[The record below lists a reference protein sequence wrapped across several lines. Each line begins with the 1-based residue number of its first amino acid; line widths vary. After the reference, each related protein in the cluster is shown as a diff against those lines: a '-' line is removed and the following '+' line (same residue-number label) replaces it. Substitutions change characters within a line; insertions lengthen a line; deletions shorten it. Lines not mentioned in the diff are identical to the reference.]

1 MARLVRGE
9 VLSLRTREYVQAAI
23 VTGQTNGWIIW
34 REILPNALSP
44 VIVLASLMVATAIL
58 LESSL
63 SFLGLGDPNLI
74 SWGYMVGAG
83 RTVIRQAWWITV
95 FPGLRHSG
103 LGARPQSDR
112 RRPQRRA
119 QSAAGAGGPLMAATP
134 AVAIKDLKIALPPG
148 ARTSLRRRR
157 RFVRSSGR
165 RDRLRGRQIRLRQ
178 IDVRACADGTAARTA
193 SAIEAGEI
201 VFDGSNLLA
210 LDEAGW
216 RDLRGRRIAMV
227 FQEPM
232 TALNPLMRIG
242 DQMMEMFEAHGLL
255 TPRERSAKALALA
268 REVGLPDPERIV
280 RAYPHQ
286 LSGGQ
291 RQRAMIAMAL
301 ALEPAVLVADEPTTA
316 LDVTTQAQIL
326 KLIRDLQRS
335 RNMAVMF
342 ITHDFGVVAD
352 IADRVVVLRHGQVVE
367 QGAAASVLG
376 HPQHPY
382 TKALL
387 AAVPSITPPARAPLA
402 DRAKAVDVIGLDKT
416 YVTSGGWFGTDR
428 TVQAA
433 NEVNFSI
440 LHGETLGL
448 VGESGSGKSSVA
460 RLVMRL
466 IEADRGTVRIGDVDL
481 TRASRQGAARPAPP
495 HPDDL
500 PGSVRLA
507 QSAPQGR
514 RRSSATARSRT
525 ASIRRWRTQR
535 ARELLGMVGLDAG
548 AMERYPHEF
557 SGGQR
562 QRIGIARALALDPE
576 IIVADEAV
584 SALDVSVQAQ
594 VLNLLEDLK
603 ARLGLSMLFITHD
616 LRVAAQICDRI
627 AVMQR
632 GVIVEL
638 KPTAALF
645 AAPEHPYTREL
656 LAAVPGQKRPAA

>member
-1 MARLVRGE
+1 MSE
-9 VLSLRTREYVQAAI
+9 S
-23 VTGQTNGWIIW
+23 
-34 REILPNALSP
+34 
-44 VIVLASLMVATAIL
+44 AS
-58 LESSL
+58 
-63 SFLGLGDPNLI
+63 
-74 SWGYMVGAG
+74 
-83 RTVIRQAWWITV
+83 
-95 FPGLRHSG
+95 
-103 LGARPQSDR
+103 
-112 RRPQRRA
+112 
-119 QSAAGAGGPLMAATP
+119 
-134 AVAIKDLKIALPPG
+134 VAIKNLKIALPPG
-148 ARTSLRRRR
+148 SERPYA
-157 RFVRSSGR
+157 V
-165 RDRLRGRQIRLRQ
+165 
-178 IDVRACADGTAARTA
+178 DGV
-193 SAIEAGEI
+193 SFDLVAGEI
-201 VFDGSNLLA
+201 VCVVGESGSGKSMCAHALMGLLPDTVATEGGEIAFEGRNLLGCGE
-210 LDEAGW
+210 DDW
-216 RDLRGRRIAMV
+216 HDIRGRRIAMV

-255 TPRERSAKALALA
+255 TPRERRDRALALA

-326 KLIRDLQRS
+326 KLIRDLQRR

-367 QGAAASVLG
+367 QGSAAEVLG
-376 HPQHPY
+376 RPEHTY

-387 AAVPSITPPARAPLA
+387 AAVPSMHPPARAPLG
-402 DRAKAVDVIGLDKT
+402 DRAKAVEVIGLDKT
-416 YVTSGGWFGTDR
+416 YVTSGGWFRPDR
-428 TVQAA
+428 KVQAA
-433 NEVNFSI
+433 NAVSFDI
-440 LHGETLGL
+440 LKGETLGL

-466 IEADRGTVRIGDVDL
+466 IESDRGSVRLGDVDL
-481 TRASRQGAARPAPP
+481 MGLGQRSLRRQRHRIQMIFQDPFASLNPRRKVGSIISDGPIANGTAPHVARQ
-495 HPDDL
+495 
-500 PGSVRLA
+500 
-507 QSAPQGR
+507 
-514 RRSSATARSRT
+514 RT
-525 ASIRRWRTQR
+525 
-535 ARELLGMVGLDAG
+535 RELLALVGLDAG

-576 IIVADEAV
+576 VIVADEAV

-594 VLNLLEDLK
+594 VLALLEDLK

-656 LAAVPGQKRPAA
+656 LAAVPGQASPITASQVVNA

>member
-1 MARLVRGE
+1 M
-9 VLSLRTREYVQAAI
+9 
-23 VTGQTNGWIIW
+23 
-34 REILPNALSP
+34 
-44 VIVLASLMVATAIL
+44 TA
-58 LESSL
+58 
-63 SFLGLGDPNLI
+63 P
-74 SWGYMVGAG
+74 
-83 RTVIRQAWWITV
+83 
-95 FPGLRHSG
+95 
-103 LGARPQSDR
+103 
-112 RRPQRRA
+112 
-119 QSAAGAGGPLMAATP
+119 P
-134 AVAIKDLKIALPPG
+134 AVSIKNLRIALPKGAERPFAVDGVSLDLRPG
-148 ARTSLRRRR
+148 KIVCVVGESGSGKSMCAHALMGLLPDTVTVTS
-157 RFVRSSGR
+157 
-165 RDRLRGRQIRLRQ
+165 
-178 IDVRACADGTAARTA
+178 
-193 SAIEAGEI
+193 GEI
-201 VFDGSNLLA
+201 QFEGRDLLK
-210 LDEAGW
+210 LDDDGW
-216 RDLRGRRIAMV
+216 RDLRGRRLAMI

-242 DQMMEMFEAHGLL
+242 DQMAEMFEAHGLL
-255 TPRERSAKALALA
+255 TPKERRAKALSLA

-326 KLIRDLQRS
+326 KLIRNLQRN

-352 IADRVVVLRHGQVVE
+352 IADQVVVLRHGKVAE
-367 QGAAASVLG
+367 EGPASAVFNA
-376 HPQHPY
+376 PQHDY

-387 AAVPSITPPARAPLA
+387 AAVPSMDPPARAPL
-402 DRAKAVDVIGLDKT
+402 DDQAKAVEVIGLDKT
-416 YVTSGGWFGTDR
+416 YVTSGGWFREDR
-428 TVQAA
+428 RVDAA
-433 NEVNFSI
+433 REVNFTI
-440 LHGETLGL
+440 LKGETLGL

-466 IEADRGTVRIGDVDL
+466 IEADRGTVRIGETDL
-481 TRASRQGAARPAPP
+481 TKLAGKALRAERHRIQMIFQDPFASLNPRRKVGHIIADGPIAAGTDPKVAF
-495 HPDDL
+495 D
-500 PGSVRLA
+500 
-507 QSAPQGR
+507 
-514 RRSSATARSRT
+514 
-525 ASIRRWRTQR
+525 R
-535 ARELLGMVGLDAG
+535 ARDLLKMVGLDAG
-548 AMERYPHEF
+548 ALERYPHEF

-562 QRIGIARALALDPE
+562 QRIGIARALALEPE

-594 VLNLLEDLK
+594 VLRLLEDLK

-638 KPTAALF
+638 KPTAQLF

-656 LAAVPGQKRPAA
+656 LAAVPGRKERAPAA

>member
-1 MARLVRGE
+1 M
-9 VLSLRTREYVQAAI
+9 
-23 VTGQTNGWIIW
+23 
-34 REILPNALSP
+34 P
-44 VIVLASLMVATAIL
+44 
-58 LESSL
+58 
-63 SFLGLGDPNLI
+63 
-74 SWGYMVGAG
+74 
-83 RTVIRQAWWITV
+83 
-95 FPGLRHSG
+95 
-103 LGARPQSDR
+103 SD
-112 RRPQRRA
+112 
-119 QSAAGAGGPLMAATP
+119 P
-134 AVAIKDLKIALPPG
+134 AVSIKDLRIALPPG
-148 ARTSLRRRR
+148 
-157 RFVRSSGR
+157 GE
-165 RDRLRGRQIRLRQ
+165 
-178 IDVRACADGTAARTA
+178 RAYAVDGI
-193 SAIEAGEI
+193 SFDLEPGEI
-201 VFDGSNLLA
+201 VCVVGESGSGKSMCAHALMGLLPDSVTTETGEIAFEGNNLLA
-210 LDEAGW
+210 LDADGW

-242 DQMMEMFEAHGLL
+242 EQMMEMFEAHGLL
-255 TPRERSAKALALA
+255 SPRERRQKALGLAL
-268 REVGLPDPERIV
+268 EVGLPDPARIV

-291 RQRAMIAMAL
+291 RQRAMIAMAM

-352 IADRVVVLRHGQVVE
+352 IADRVVVLRHGQIVE
-367 QGAAASVLG
+367 QGSAQAVLNR
-376 HPQHPY
+376 PQHAY

-387 AAVPSITPPARAPLA
+387 AAVPSMTPPQRAPLI
-402 DRAKAVDVIGLDKT
+402 DRNKAVDVIGIDKT
-416 YVTSGGWFGTDR
+416 YITAGGWFRPDR

-433 NEVNFSI
+433 REVSFSI
-440 LHGETLGL
+440 LKGETLGL

-466 IEADRGTVRIGDVDL
+466 IEADRGTIRIGEVDL
-481 TRASRQGAARPAPP
+481 TELEGKALRDQ
-495 HPDDL
+495 
-500 PGSVRLA
+500 
-507 QSAPQGR
+507 R
-514 RRSSATARSRT
+514 RRIQMIFQDPFASLNPRRKVGQIISDGPIAHGTDLKLAR
-525 ASIRRWRTQR
+525 QR
-535 ARELLGMVGLDAG
+535 ARDLLGMVGLDAG

-576 IIVADEAV
+576 ILVADEAV

-603 ARLGLSMLFITHD
+603 TRLGLSMLFITHD

-638 KPTAALF
+638 KATATLF

-656 LAAVPGQKRPAA
+656 LAAVPGQHKPVSLSA